1 MNQEISVLL
10 ITAASLGFIHT
21 ILGPDHYLPFIVMSA
36 AGKWSKMKTLWVTI
50 LSGVGHVLSSVV
62 LGFVG
67 IGFGAALHK
76 VVAIESSRG
85 EIASWLMIAFG
96 LVYFVLGMRRAMKK
110 KKHYHLHDHLVEGNE
125 VHEDQHKIEN
135 LTPWII
141 FTIFIFGP
149 CEVLI
154 PLLMYPAAK
163 QSTIGLVLVTSVF
176 GVTTILTMVAIV
188 MLGGFGFNTISFG
201 KMEKY
206 SHALAGLFI
215 FLSGS
220 AIQFLGL

>member
-1 MNQEISVLL
+1 MNQEISILL
-10 ITAASLGFIHT
+10 LTAASLGFIHT
-21 ILGPDHYLPFIVMSA
+21 VLGPDHYIPFIVMSK
-36 AGKWSKMKTLWVTI
+36 AGKWSRVKTIWITA
-50 LSGVGHVLSSVV
+50 LSGIGHVLSSVV
-62 LGFVG
+62 LGFIG
-67 IGFGAALHK
+67 IGFGVALHE
-76 VVAIESSRG
+76 VVSIESSRG

-96 LVYFVLGMRRAMKK
+96 LAYFVWGVRRAIK
-110 KKHYHLHDHLVEGNE
+110 KKHYHFHSDSASHSHDNPSQMV
-125 VHEDQHKIEN
+125 N

-154 PLLMYPAAK
+154 PLLMYPAAQ
-163 QSTIGLVLVTSVF
+163 QSVTGLIMVTVVF
-176 GVTTILTMVAIV
+176 GTTTILTMLTIV
-188 MLGGFGFNTISFG
+188 LLGSYGIELIKLGRI
-201 KMEKY
+201 ERY

>member
-1 MNQEISVLL
+1 MNQEISVLFL
-10 ITAASLGFIHT
+10 TAAVLGFIHT
-21 ILGPDHYLPFIVMSA
+21 ILGPDHYIPFIVMSK
-36 AGKWSKMKTLWVTI
+36 AGKWSKIKTVWITI
-50 LSGVGHVLSSVV
+50 LSGIGHVLSSVV
-62 LGFVG
+62 LGFIG
-67 IGFGAALHK
+67 IGFGIALHE

-96 LVYFVLGMRRAMKK
+96 LVYFVWGMRRAIKK
-110 KKHYHLHDHLVEGNE
+110 KKHYHFHSDSASHNHDKPHQMV
-125 VHEDQHKIEN
+125 N

-141 FTIFIFGP
+141 FTIFVFGP

-154 PLLMYPAAK
+154 PLLMYPAAQ
-163 QSTIGLVLVTSVF
+163 QSITGLVLVTLVF
-176 GVTTILTMVAIV
+176 GTTTISTMLTIV
-188 MLGGFGFNTISFG
+188 LLGSYGIEFIRLGRI
-201 KMEKY
+201 ERY

>member
-10 ITAASLGFIHT
+10 LTAAALGFIHT
-21 ILGPDHYLPFIVMSA
+21 ILGPDHYIPFIVMSK
-36 AGKWSKMKTLWVTI
+36 AGKWSKIKTVWVTI
-50 LSGVGHVLSSVV
+50 LSGIGHVLSSVI
-62 LGFVG
+62 LGFIG
-67 IGFGAALHK
+67 IGFGIALHE

-96 LVYFVLGMRRAMKK
+96 LVYFVWGMRRAIKK
-110 KKHYHLHDHLVEGNE
+110 THNH
-125 VHEDQHKIEN
+125 VHSDKALKNGDRNKMIN

-141 FTIFIFGP
+141 FTIFVFGP

-154 PLLMYPAAK
+154 PLLMYPAAQ
-163 QSTIGLVLVTSVF
+163 QSITGLVLVTLVF
-176 GVTTILTMVAIV
+176 GTTTILTMLTIV
-188 MLGGFGFNTISFG
+188 FLGSYGIELIRLGSI
-201 KMEKY
+201 ERY